1 MKSIKA
7 NDLIENEL
15 KECNRRLGEHL
26 KSDVLV
32 LKSPIR
38 FGLDD
43 TIRSEV
49 ENLHD
54 APPAKDPRH
63 DCLTVI
69 VETNGG
75 YIEVVERIYNVFRKH
90 YSGVNFIVPNYAYSA
105 GTVLVLSG
113 DEIYMDYYSILG
125 PIDPQMESENERF
138 VSGLGYLAK
147 FEELV
152 KKINAAATPDIVKAE
167 LAYLLKKF
175 DPAELFDLDQAR
187 KHSEELLEE
196 WLSKHKFKNWTQT
209 EGKKTKVSDADRR
222 ARAKKIAETLGRP
235 ERWHSH
241 GRGIGLRELES
252 DEIKLKIINF
262 GKDADLNTKIRG
274 YYELF
279 IDYCKKMGANTSNH
293 TVLHT
298 GRGVR
303 RV

>member
-1 MKSIKA
+1 MPKA
-7 NDLIENEL
+7 NELIEVEL

-26 KSDVLV
+26 SSDVLV

-43 TIRSEV
+43 IIRTEI

-54 APPAKDPRH
+54 RADKNDVRPDS
-63 DCLTVI
+63 LTVI

-90 YSGVNFIVPNYAYSA
+90 YLIVNFIVPNYAYSA

-113 DEIYMDYYSILG
+113 DEIYMDYYSVLG
-125 PIDPQMESENERF
+125 PIDPQMESENDRF

-147 FEELV
+147 FDELLKAV
-152 KKINAAATPDIVKAE
+152 NAAPSADAVRAE

-196 WLSKHKFKNWTQT
+196 WLSKHKFKDWTESET
-209 EGKKTKVSDADRR
+209 TKRPITPSDRK

-241 GRGIGLRELES
+241 GRGIGLRDLES
-252 DEIKLKIINF
+252 DEIKLKIVDF
-262 GKDADLNTKIRG
+262 GKDAGLNHKIRY

-279 IDYCKKMGANTSNH
+279 IDYCKKIAVNTPGH
-293 TVLHT
+293 TVLHSRI
-298 GRGVR
+298 GMR